1 MRERQKWLDWRF
13 VSRDGLR
20 GFVRDRHLEKV
31 SVIEIPRRILHLAA
45 SCLSVPEGTGQK
57 PAHPAALPSLLDY
70 IWRHSRTVPLC
81 AFNLPPRP
89 SCHIWLLFF
98 AVGCDMKMSTL
109 SGGVCWWCW
118 ASHLSPLPS
127 FALCD
132 FSFFFFPFLC
142 CCLLSRPSPSLYPTF
157 FLFLPCADFS
167 FTAFDCQ
174 LRWHSDLWSASR
186 PEGALCC
193 CVCVRLR
200 RLSFETCV
208 LVLYVRHSKSL
219 FLVTSITASLCQLN
233 LLSLCRL
240 LNRHTLGKIPAG
252 FWWILLSLLQS
263 FF

>member
-132 FSFFFFPFLC
+132 FSFFFFPIP
-142 CCLLSRPSPSLYPTF
+142 LSLSSQPP
-157 FLFLPCADFS
+157 FS
-167 FTAFDCQ
+167 FFVP
-174 LRWHSDLWSASR
+174 HFFFISA
-186 PEGALCC
+186 
-193 CVCVRLR
+193 VCR
-200 RLSFETCV
+200 
-208 LVLYVRHSKSL
+208 
-219 FLVTSITASLCQLN
+219 FLVHRVW
-233 LLSLCRL
+233 LSAAMTQRPLICL
-240 LNRHTLGKIPAG
+240 
-252 FWWILLSLLQS
+252 
-263 FF
+263 

>member
-132 FSFFFFPFLC
+132 FSFFFSHSSVAVFSAALLLLCTPLFFYFCRVQISRSPRLTVSCDDTATSDLPLDLRGHCAAVFVCVGGASPLKHVCLFCMWDTQRVCFLSHQSPRRC
-142 CCLLSRPSPSLYPTF
+142 VSWTCSLSVASWTATLWGKYQLGF
-157 FLFLPCADFS
+157 DGFCFLFS
-167 FTAFDCQ
+167 N
-174 LRWHSDLWSASR
+174 
-186 PEGALCC
+186 
-193 CVCVRLR
+193 
-200 RLSFETCV
+200 
-208 LVLYVRHSKSL
+208 L
-219 FLVTSITASLCQLN
+219 F
-233 LLSLCRL
+233 
-240 LNRHTLGKIPAG
+240 
-252 FWWILLSLLQS
+252 F
-263 FF
+263 